1 MSRLDPGYSSWRGT
15 VLKHHNYAQLQ
26 LLKLQL
32 QVRNFTEFIDSK
44 ISYHIFRIKQL
55 TETSFLLSLKRS
67 GDP

>member
-55 TETSFLLSLKRS
+55 TETSFLLSLKRY